1 MKRIFFKGRF
11 IFIPI
16 AVAAFLS
23 LISFVVMQ
31 LWNHLLPDILH
42 VGVITFWQAMGIF
55 VLCKILFGFGRGKRG
70 APWGGGSWGGSPW
83 MRQKMQERFRSMT
96 PEQKEK
102 FKQKMRDRACGP
114 WGHHHGDH
122 PFKEAWEDFKEEAQD
137 KKEE

>member
-1 MKRIFFKGRF
+1 MKKIFFKGRF

-31 LWNHLLPDILH
+31 LWNNLLPGILH

-55 VLCKILFGFGRGKRG
+55 VLCKILFGFGKGRGG
-70 APWGGGSWGGSPW
+70 GWGGNPWGGNPW
-83 MRQKMQERFRSMT
+83 MRQKMQERFRNMT
-96 PEQKEK
+96 PEQKEM

-114 WGHHHGDH
+114 WGRHAGDH
-122 PFKEAWEDFKEEAQD
+122 PFKEAWEEFKDDAQE